1 MLAKKKLIGGWKIL
15 QEFCLECAEEDNRSV
30 DSRSSKMSRKSTA
43 SRRSTGSRKSSGRK
57 STRRRSFSSAGDE
70 TASQQSSVQSEE
82 KEKTKVRKM
91 RYKDDD
97 GEEGRYSGYVNGE
110 SKPHGRGKCVYDN
123 GSTFKGEWCE
133 GSKVHG
139 KTSRG
144 KSKKSTERGKEKEK
158 AGGKYNTVRSGGEK
172 APPEKK
178 VNEKKKQEA
187 LKQYKE
193 LYNTEA
199 PVVKN
204 MIFG

>member
-1 MLAKKKLIGGWKIL
+1 
-15 QEFCLECAEEDNRSV
+15 
-30 DSRSSKMSRKSTA
+30 
-43 SRRSTGSRKSSGRK
+43 
-57 STRRRSFSSAGDE
+57 
-70 TASQQSSVQSEE
+70 
-82 KEKTKVRKM
+82 M

-97 GEEGRYSGYVNGE
+97 GEEGRYSGYVNAE

-123 GSTFKGEWCE
+123 GTTFKGEWCE

-139 KTSRG
+139 KTSWG
-144 KSKKSTERGKEKEK
+144 KSKKSTEKGKEKEK
-158 AGGKYNTVRSGGEK
+158 AGRKHTAVRSGGEK

-178 VNEKKKQEA
+178 INEKKKQEA

-204 MIFG
+204 MIFGELLPVVDVLFIFLCYRVEHILCTHSAMQWTFTGTRGDTRGR